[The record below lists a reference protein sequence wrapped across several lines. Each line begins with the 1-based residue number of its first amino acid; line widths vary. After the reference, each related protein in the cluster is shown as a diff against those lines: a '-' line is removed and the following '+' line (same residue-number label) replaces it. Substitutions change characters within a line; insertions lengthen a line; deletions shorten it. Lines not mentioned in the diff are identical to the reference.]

1 MKLVVVLV
9 AALALAGCKKS
20 VENKDLVRQGVLDY
34 LASRPNLSIAS
45 MKVDVSAVTFRGTEA
60 DATVTFAPKGSTNAP
75 GMSMHYTL
83 ERKGDRWVVKG
94 RADSGGHG
102 GGMPGAM
109 GGGGA
114 NPHGGAM
121 GGGMG
126 GAMPMPIPQGGNPT
140 PAMPPGEK
148 K

>member
-1 MKLVVVLV
+1 VKLVVVLV
-9 AALALAGCKKS
+9 AALALTGCKKS
-20 VENKDLVRQGVLDY
+20 PENKDLVRQGVLDY

-45 MKVDVSAVTFRGTEA
+45 MNVEVSAVTFRGDEA
-60 DATVTFAPKGSTNAP
+60 DATVTFAPKGSTNAQ

-102 GGMPGAM
+102 AGMPGAM

-121 GGGMG
+121 GGGAG
-126 GAMPMPIPQGGNPT
+126 GGMPMPIPQGTPT
-140 PAMPPGEK
+140 PAAPPGEK